1 MDCYYHNAV
10 PSVALCTDCRQSIC
24 ATCRDAQGT
33 CPGCRL
39 GARIDAASGIRPGLS
54 GRVGPAHPPPGR
66 GPDPRYGAPPPP
78 SPSAAYAAPAPRPRG
93 ALATVSPETRALL
106 ALGYPLWP
114 LAALALLDPKRS
126 PAVRRQATQALA
138 VNFGLF
144 GMWVALEGIW
154 HIPVLGLSAWPLL
167 AAIFPVWLV
176 ATIVYAVKAWHGDD
190 VRVPLVSDWLDERD
204 AQHASAA

>member
-1 MDCYYHNAV
+1 VDCYYHNAV
-10 PSVALCTDCRQSIC
+10 PSVAVCTDCRETIC
-24 ATCRDAQGT
+24 ATCRDEVGT

-39 GARIDAASGIRPGLS
+39 KARIDAASASSGRLS
-54 GRVGPAHPPPGR
+54 GRVGPSSPPPGAP
-66 GPDPRYGAPPPP
+66 GPAPTPPP
-78 SPSAAYAAPAPRPRG
+78 SYAAAPVRRPMT
-93 ALATVSPETRALL
+93 ALAAVSPETRALL

-126 PAVRRQATQALA
+126 PAVRRQAIQALA
-138 VNFGLF
+138 LNFGLF

-154 HIPVLGLSAWPLL
+154 HIPILGLSAWPLL

-190 VRVPLVSDWLDERD
+190 VRIPLVSDWLDERD
-204 AQHASAA
+204 GVQTVTVS

>member
-10 PSVALCTDCRQSIC
+10 PSVAVCTTCRQSIC
-24 ATCRDAQGT
+24 ATCRDAEGT

-39 GARIDAASGIRPGLS
+39 AARIDAAAGVRPRIAGN
-54 GRVGPAHPPPGR
+54 VGPSHPPPGAR
-66 GPDPRYGAPPPP
+66 GANPPPP
-78 SPSAAYAAPAPRPRG
+78 PGFAAARTEQPRT
-93 ALATVSPETRALL
+93 ALAAVSPETRALL

-144 GMWVALEGIW
+144 GMWIALEGIW
-154 HIPVLGLSAWPLL
+154 HIPILGLSAWPLL
-167 AAIFPVWLV
+167 AAIFPVWCV
-176 ATIVYAVKAWHGDD
+176 ATVVFAVRAWHGED

-204 AQHASAA
+204 ARGTSAA

>member
-10 PSVALCTDCRQSIC
+10 PSVAVCTACRKSIC
-24 ATCRDAQGT
+24 ATCRDEQGG

-39 GARIDAASGIRPGLS
+39 QARIDAAAAANGRLS
-54 GRVGPAHPPPGR
+54 GRVGPANPPPG
-66 GPDPRYGAPPPP
+66 PPPGAPPPNP
-78 SPSAAYAAPAPRPRG
+78 PPFYAAAPAPRRRG
-93 ALATVSPETRALL
+93 ALATISPETRALL

-138 VNFGLF
+138 LNFGLF

-167 AAIFPVWLV
+167 AAIFPVWCI
-176 ATIVYAVKAWHGDD
+176 ATVVYAVKAWQGDD
-190 VRVPLVSDWLDERD
+190 VRVPLISDWLDEREE
-204 AQHASAA
+204 QAATAA